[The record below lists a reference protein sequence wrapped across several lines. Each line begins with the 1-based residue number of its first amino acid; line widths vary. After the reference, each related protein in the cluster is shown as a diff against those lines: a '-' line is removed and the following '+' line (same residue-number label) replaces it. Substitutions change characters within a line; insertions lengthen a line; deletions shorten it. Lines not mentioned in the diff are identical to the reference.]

1 MHFVE
6 NLTRIKTIDGWK
18 QNIIK
23 LLISKDLSIYV
34 RIVLHFIRLLPR
46 AAINLPNVLLFKVLY

>member
-6 NLTRIKTIDGWK
+6 NLTRIKTMDGWK

-34 RIVLHFIRLLPR
+34 RIVVHFIRLLPR
-46 AAINLPNVLLFKVLY
+46 TAINLPNVLLFKVLY

>member
-6 NLTRIKTIDGWK
+6 NLTRIKTMDGWK

-34 RIVLHFIRLLPR
+34 CIVLHFIRLLPR
-46 AAINLPNVLLFKVLY
+46 TAINLPNILLFKVLY